1 MAARAVL
8 AISLLIAS
16 ASQARAWATEGHQIV
31 ADLAERYLAPQTRE
45 AVAALLQPGE
55 QLRDVANWADAYR
68 NQCANTGPWHY
79 VNIPLAAD
87 SFEPARDC
95 KQPRSC
101 VIAATDRALAILADP
116 SSAAEDRGSAL
127 RFVVHFIG
135 DLHQPLHSGDRADRG
150 GNDLHVWF
158 AGQQTSL
165 HGLWDYALI
174 ASRRRSVADYVAKL
188 AQSRKPDVLQRWR
201 RGTVAD
207 WALESQRAAR
217 RVYANLPRPS
227 ADARIELGPK
237 YVAAVLPIVDE
248 QLLRAGV
255 RLAAALEAAFAK
267 PGPAVS
273 EEQRAEA
280 RLCIPP
286 APPR

>member
-1 MAARAVL
+1 MAAQAVL
-8 AISLLIAS
+8 AMTMLVAFT
-16 ASQARAWATEGHQIV
+16 SQARAWSNAGHEIV
-31 ADLAERYLAPQTRE
+31 ADIAERYLAPQTRS
-45 AVAALLQPGE
+45 AVAGLLQPGE
-55 QLRDVANWADAYR
+55 HLRDVANWADTYR
-68 NQCANTGPWHY
+68 ERCANTGPWHY

-95 KQPRSC
+95 REPRSC

-116 SSAAEDRGSAL
+116 GSPADDRSAAL

-158 AGQQTSL
+158 FGEETNL
-165 HGLWDYALI
+165 HGVWDYALI
-174 ASRRRSVADYVAKL
+174 ASRRSSVADYVAKL
-188 AQSRKPDVLQRWR
+188 TQSPRAGASHWS

-207 WALESQRAAR
+207 WAIESQRAAR
-217 RVYANLPRPS
+217 RAYSNLPRPTGS
-227 ADARIELGPK
+227 ERIELGPK
-237 YVAAVLPIVDE
+237 YVAAVLPIVDA
-248 QLLRAGV
+248 QLFRAGV
-255 RLAAALEAAFAK
+255 RLAAALDAAFAQ

-273 EEQRAEA
+273 EEQRAAA
-280 RLCIPP
+280 RACVPP